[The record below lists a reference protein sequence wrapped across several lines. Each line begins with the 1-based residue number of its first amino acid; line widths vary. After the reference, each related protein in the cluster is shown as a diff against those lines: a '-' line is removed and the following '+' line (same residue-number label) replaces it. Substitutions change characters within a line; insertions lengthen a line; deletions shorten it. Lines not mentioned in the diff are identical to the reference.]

1 MGSRVSFLRK
11 VENKSPEIVKEGV
24 MIPLAA
30 VAIKYDQSVV
40 QALEGSKI
48 RLTKVEVAEETANY
62 ARVID
67 GLKSGMT
74 VVAIFDNELENNQQ
88 VIIK

>member
-30 VAIKYDQSVV
+30 VAIKDDQSVV
-40 QALEGSKI
+40 QALDGSKI
-48 RLTKVEVAEETANY
+48 RFTKVEVVEETANY

-74 VVAIFDNELENNQQ
+74 VVAIFDDELEDNQQ
-88 VIIK
+88 VTVK